1 MIDITAI
8 TCDSC
13 KLPLPHICFS
23 ISPLL
28 FPFCLCILLSP
39 FVPPTTELSSHQ
51 YLPTTGGES
60 TWRQFLTLPNIL
72 KLFNPRLSGYSVG
85 KGEFLSPNAHMNVAI
100 PVSADSDAL
109 KQAKM
114 LVSKMRKERSVDFNN
129 DWKVSMNRLSKSLYI
144 VRTINPNVFY
154 LHLHMEN

>member
-1 MIDITAI
+1 M
-8 TCDSC
+8 
-13 KLPLPHICFS
+13 
-23 ISPLL
+23 
-28 FPFCLCILLSP
+28 
-39 FVPPTTELSSHQ
+39 
-51 YLPTTGGES
+51 
-60 TWRQFLTLPNIL
+60 
-72 KLFNPRLSGYSVG
+72 G

-144 VRTINPNVFY
+144 VRTMNPNLFY